1 MKQRA
6 ALQCGASLPVSPP
19 RPMFPRRSALL
30 LLALLLAGCASA
42 PPPAW
47 RAETFASDSPF
58 FTRSHLSPAE
68 SCEQGR
74 RALLSQGYEVEPV
87 ASATMRG
94 SKFFQPQP
102 DHLMQLK
109 ITLVCVPDGKGATIY
124 ASALQTRYELKS
136 TGTSTGVS
144 VAGFGSISLPLP
156 TDKGSL
162 VKVGEETVA
171 DPDFY
176 HRLFALIDMLTLGAG
191 APPSAPGTR
200 SITGGEEKR
209 DAHRDQAERPPG
221 AQQGNQVE
229 LE

>member
-1 MKQRA
+1 MFSR
-6 ALQCGASLPVSPP
+6 
-19 RPMFPRRSALL
+19 RPALL
-30 LLALLLAGCASA
+30 LLALALAACASP

-58 FTRSHLSPAE
+58 YTRSHLPPAG
-68 SCEQGR
+68 SCDVGR
-74 RALLSQGYEVEPV
+74 RALLSQGYEVE
-87 ASATMRG
+87 ATANATMRG
-94 SKFFQPQP
+94 SKFFQPQT

-109 ITLVCVPDGKGATIY
+109 ITLVCVPDGSGATIY

-171 DPDFY
+171 DPEFY
-176 HRLFALIDMLTLGAG
+176 HRLFALIDILTLGAAAPSSVPG
-191 APPSAPGTR
+191 ARPLAGS
-200 SITGGEEKR
+200 EEQR
-209 DAHRDQAERPPG
+209 DAGRDQGERPPR

>member
-1 MKQRA
+1 MFQPLPARRLLPLTAVLLVA
-6 ALQCGASLPVSPP
+6 A
-19 RPMFPRRSALL
+19 
-30 LLALLLAGCASA
+30 CASP

-58 FTRSHLSPAE
+58 YTHSDLPPAE
-68 SCEQGR
+68 SCDVGR
-74 RALLSQGYEVEPV
+74 RALLSQGYDVESP

-94 SKFFQPQP
+94 NKFFQPQP
-102 DHLMQLK
+102 DQMMQLK
-109 ITLVCVPDGKGATIY
+109 ITLVCIGNRSGATVY

-162 VKVGEETVA
+162 VKVGEETVG
-171 DPDFY
+171 DPAFY
-176 HRLFALIDMLTLGAG
+176 QRLFTLIDTMTL
-191 APPSAPGTR
+191 SAPTATSAAVAAPLPR
-200 SITGGEEKR
+200 REEER
-209 DAHRDQAERPPG
+209 DADRNQRERPPL
-221 AQQGNQVE
+221 AQQRDEVD